1 MDRRTFLGWFSVGT
15 LASFLP
21 VAIAA
26 CSPSSKQE
34 KVTDKEKSETTAA
47 PRADGF
53 LAIGTVQQ
61 LEEKG
66 YLLSKKDGVIV
77 VRKTEDG
84 TLSAL
89 NPMCPHQGC
98 TVNWKQDS
106 NNLVCPCHSS
116 KFTADGKVV
125 AGPANEPLASYE
137 VKEEEEQILV
147 KIG

>member
-1 MDRRTFLGWFSVGT
+1 MDRRTFFGWFSVGT

-26 CSPSSKQE
+26 CSSSDSDA
-34 KVTDKEKSETTAA
+34 VTDKEKSEMNAA

-53 LAIGTVQQ
+53 LAMGTVQQ

-77 VRKTEDG
+77 VRKPGDG

-98 TVNWKQDS
+98 TVSWKQDS
-106 NNLVCPCHSS
+106 KNLVCPCHGS

-125 AGPANEPLASYE
+125 AGPANKPLPSYE